1 MGKVSRIVSRPFKAS
16 VDLVKNVVKGD
27 VGGAVNSAVNV
38 VSMGTLGITGGGLIN
53 IAEQPKSDASSDVSG
68 AAKTAVDTL
77 ASEAESTAKKR
88 KSLYFTEGEELGQDT
103 TRVFNTQKRGS
114 IFS

>member
-1 MGKVSRIVSRPFKAS
+1 MGKIGKIISKPYKSAGKAMS
-16 VDLVKNVVKGD
+16 SLAKGD
-27 VGGAVNSAVNV
+27 LSGYLKNTASTFTWGISDEVLDVLKGQPQV
-38 VSMGTLGITGGGLIN
+38 VDNAT
-53 IAEQPKSDASSDVSG
+53 
-68 AAKTAVDTL
+68 DTL
-77 ASEAESTAKKR
+77 AAEAESTAKKR

>member
-1 MGKVSRIVSRPFKAS
+1 MGKVGKAVSKPFKSAGKAFS
-16 VDLVKNVVKGD
+16 SLAKGD
-27 VGGAVNSAVNV
+27 ISGYLKNTAS
-38 VSMGTLGITGGGLIN
+38 SFTWGISDEVLDVLKG
-53 IAEQPKSDASSDVSG
+53 EQPQVVD